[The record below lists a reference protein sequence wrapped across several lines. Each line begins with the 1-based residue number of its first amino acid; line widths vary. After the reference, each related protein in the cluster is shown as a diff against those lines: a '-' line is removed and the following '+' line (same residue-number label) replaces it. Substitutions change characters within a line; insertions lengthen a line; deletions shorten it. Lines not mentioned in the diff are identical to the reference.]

1 MGILAGRYF
10 NASKVLRGSEPN
22 GELLSD
28 SNFLKN
34 TLKVAWPAAVESF
47 FNALAAF
54 VDTIMVGS
62 LGTSAIAA
70 VGLTNQ
76 PKWIALAMFI
86 SINVALSAV
95 VARRKGEDNREAA
108 NRTFRQVAIITLVLA
123 AVICTVCVVFARA
136 FMLAAGAIE
145 GETLDQAV
153 SYYRIIMGGG
163 FFMIFNMM
171 INAAQRG
178 VGNTKIAMRTNLC
191 ANAVNVVLNY
201 LLIGGNLGFPALG
214 IKGAAIATVT
224 GTAVGCI
231 MAFASIMPSGS
242 YLSLKFKM
250 KKPNAFDKKTMSS
263 VFKVGSSTF
272 VEQIF
277 IRTGFLLFA
286 MIIAKLGTTEFAAHQ
301 IGMNVITISFAFA
314 DGLSASSVTLV
325 GQSLGQK
332 RPDFARVYVSFCQK
346 LGFICS
352 LVLSILFVTLN
363 WRIFWLFTQDDKA
376 VLDYGKIIMP
386 LTAIIVFLQIA
397 QVICAG
403 ALRGAGDT
411 KYTAFVSLISI
422 AIMRPVS
429 GYIFCYVIG
438 WGLIGAWISMCFDQ
452 CIRLALYWPRVKSGK
467 WTQIKL

>member
-1 MGILAGRYF
+1 MGILAGGYF
-10 NASKVLRGSEPN
+10 NSSKVVRDN
-22 GELLSD
+22 TCGEMPD
-28 SNFLKN
+28 DRTFLKR

-47 FNALAAF
+47 FNALATF
-54 VDTIMVGS
+54 VDNIMVGG
-62 LGTSAIAA
+62 LGTAAIAA

-76 PKWIALAMFI
+76 PKWIALAIFI

-95 VARRKGEDNREAA
+95 VARRKGENDRESA

-123 AVICTVCVVFARA
+123 AVICTLCVVFAEPL
-136 FMLAAGAIE
+136 MLAAGAIE
-145 GETLDQAV
+145 GETLEDAAW
-153 SYYRIIMGGG
+153 YYRIIMGGG

-201 LLIGGNLGFPALG
+201 LLIEGNFGFPALG

-231 MAFASIMPSGS
+231 MAFCSILPSDS
-242 YLSLKFKM
+242 YISLKFKM
-250 KKPNAFDKKTMSS
+250 KRPNAFDKKT
-263 VFKVGSSTF
+263 VGAVCKVGSSTF
-272 VEQIF
+272 LEQIF

-286 MIIAKLGTTEFAAHQ
+286 LIIADLGTTEFAAHQ

-325 GQSLGQK
+325 GQSLGMK
-332 RPDFARVYVSFCQK
+332 RPDFARVYVNFCQK
-346 LGFICS
+346 IGFICS
-352 LVLSILFVTLN
+352 AVLSVLFITLN
-363 WRIFWLFTQDDKA
+363 WRIFWLFTQDDQA

-386 LTAIIVFLQIA
+386 LTALIVFLQIA

-411 KYTAFVSLISI
+411 RYTAMVSLICI
-422 AIMRPVS
+422 AIMRPVC
-429 GYIFCYVIG
+429 GYLFCNIIG
-438 WGLIGAWISMCFDQ
+438 WGLIGAWISICFDQ
-452 CIRLALYWPRVKSGK
+452 TVRLALYLPRVKKGN
-467 WTQIKL
+467 WTKIRL

>member
-1 MGILAGRYF
+1 MGILVGGFF
-10 NASKVLRGSEPN
+10 NSSKVLRG
-22 GELLSD
+22 GETYGEMPSD
-28 SNFLKN
+28 RDFLKK

-54 VDTIMVGS
+54 VDTIMVGG
-62 LGTSAIAA
+62 LGTSTIAA

-76 PKWIALAMFI
+76 PKWIALAIFI

-95 VARRKGEDNREAA
+95 VARRKGENDRESA

-123 AVICTVCVVFARA
+123 TIICSVCVIFADK
-136 FMLAAGAIE
+136 FLLAAGAIK
-145 GETLDQAV
+145 GETLEDATA
-153 SYYRIIMGGG
+153 YYRIIMGGG

-201 LLIGGNLGFPALG
+201 LLIEGHFGFPRLG
-214 IKGAAIATVT
+214 VQGAAIATVA

-231 MAFASIMPSGS
+231 MAFSSVMSRDS
-242 YLSLKFKM
+242 YISLRFKM
-250 KKPNAFDKKTMSS
+250 KRPNAFDKKT
-263 VFKVGSSTF
+263 VGAVCKVGSSTF
-272 VEQIF
+272 LEQIF

-286 MIIAKLGTTEFAAHQ
+286 MIVADLGTTEFAAHQ

-332 RPDFARVYVSFCQK
+332 RPDFARIYVSFCQK

-352 LVLSILFVTLN
+352 LVLSIIFITLN
-363 WRIFWLFTQDDKA
+363 WRIFWLFTQDDQA
-376 VLDYGKIIMP
+376 VLNYGKIIMP
-386 LTAIIVFLQIA
+386 LTALIVFLQIA

-411 KYTAFVSLISI
+411 KYTAVVSLISI
-422 AIMRPVS
+422 AIMRPVC
-429 GYIFCYVIG
+429 GYIFCNIIG

-452 CIRLALYWPRVKSGK
+452 CVRLMMYWPRVKKGK

>member
-1 MGILAGRYF
+1 MGVIVGKYF
-10 NASKVLRGSEPN
+10 NAKRVLRGSEPC
-22 GELLSD
+22 GEMPGD
-28 SNFLKN
+28 GEFLRS
-34 TLKVAWPAAVESF
+34 TLRVAWPAAVESF
-47 FNALAAF
+47 FNALASF
-54 VDTIMVGS
+54 VDTIMVGV
-62 LGTSAIAA
+62 LGTSTIAA

-76 PKWIALAMFI
+76 PKWIALAVFI

-95 VARRKGEDNREAA
+95 VARRKGENDRESA

-123 AVICTVCVVFARA
+123 TVICTLCVVFAEKL
-136 FMLAAGAIE
+136 MLLAGAIE
-145 GETLDQAV
+145 GETLEEATA
-153 SYYRIIMGGG
+153 YYRIIMGGG

-201 LLIGGNLGFPALG
+201 LLIEGNLGFPELG
-214 IKGAAIATVT
+214 VRGAAIATVA
-224 GTAVGCI
+224 GTAVGCV
-231 MAFASIMPSGS
+231 MAFLSILPKDS
-242 YLSLKFKM
+242 YISLNFKM
-250 KKPNAFDKKTMSS
+250 KRPNAFDKKT
-263 VFKVGSSTF
+263 VGAIANVGSSTF
-272 VEQIF
+272 LEQIF

-286 MIIAKLGTTEFAAHQ
+286 MIVADLGTTEFAAHQ

-346 LGFICS
+346 IGFICS
-352 LVLSILFVTLN
+352 MVLSIIFIILN
-363 WRIFWLFTQDDKA
+363 WRIFWLFTQDDQT

-386 LTAIIVFLQIA
+386 LIAIIVFLQIA

-411 KYTAFVSLISI
+411 KYTAFVSLVSI
-422 AIMRPVS
+422 AIMRPLS
-429 GYIFCYVIG
+429 AYVFAKVLG

-452 CIRLALYWPRVKSGK
+452 SIRLLLYWPRVKKGN
-467 WTQIKL
+467 WTKIRL

>member
-1 MGILAGRYF
+1 MGILVRRYF
-10 NASKVLRGSEPN
+10 SASKAVRGNEICGEMPDDSVFLQKTLR
-22 GELLSD
+22 
-28 SNFLKN
+28 
-34 TLKVAWPAAVESF
+34 VAWPAAVESF
-47 FNALAAF
+47 FNALAGF

-76 PKWIALAMFI
+76 PKWIALALFI

-95 VARRKGEDNREAA
+95 VARRRGENNREAA
-108 NRTFRQVAIITLVLA
+108 NRTFRQVSIITLVLA
-123 AVICTVCVVFARA
+123 AVICSVCVIFAEQ
-136 FMLAAGAIE
+136 FMLAAGAIR
-145 GETLDQAV
+145 GETLEDAAA
-153 SYYRIIMGGG
+153 YYRIIMGGG

-178 VGNTKIAMRTNLC
+178 VGNTKIAMKTNLC

-214 IKGAAIATVT
+214 IKGAAIATVA
-224 GTAVGCI
+224 GTVVGCV
-231 MAFASIMPSGS
+231 MAFSSILSADS
-242 YLSLKFKM
+242 YISLKFKM
-250 KKPNAFDKKTMSS
+250 KRPNAFDKKT
-263 VFKVGSSTF
+263 VGAVCKVGSSTF
-272 VEQIF
+272 LEQIF

-286 MIIAKLGTTEFAAHQ
+286 MIIANLGTTEFAAHQ

-325 GQSLGQK
+325 GQSLGEK

-352 LVLSILFVTLN
+352 LVLSIIFITLN
-363 WRIFWLFTQDDKA
+363 WRIFWLFTQDDQA
-376 VLDYGKIIMP
+376 VLDYGRIIMP

-411 KYTAFVSLISI
+411 KYTALVSFLSI
-422 AIMRPVS
+422 ALMRPIC
-429 GYIFCYVIG
+429 GYIFCNVIG
-438 WGLIGAWISMCFDQ
+438 WGLVGAWLSMCFDQ
-452 CIRLALYWPRVKSGK
+452 CVRLIMYWPRVKKGK
-467 WTQIKL
+467 WTKINL

>member
-1 MGILAGRYF
+1 MGIFAGGF
-10 NASKVLRGSEPN
+10 FKASNALRRSEPC
-22 GELLSD
+22 GEMPSD
-28 SNFLKN
+28 KAFLKN

-54 VDTIMVGS
+54 VDTIMVGA
-62 LGTSAIAA
+62 LGTSTIAA

-76 PKWIALAMFI
+76 PKWIALAIFI

-95 VARRKGEDNREAA
+95 VARRKGENNRESA

-123 AVICTVCVVFARA
+123 AIICSVCVIFADT
-136 FMLAAGAIE
+136 FLLAAGAIP
-145 GETLDQAV
+145 GETLEEAAA
-153 SYYRIIMGGG
+153 YYRIIMGGG

-201 LLIGGNLGFPALG
+201 LLIEGHFGFPALG
-214 IKGAAIATVT
+214 VKGAAIATVA
-224 GTAVGCI
+224 GTAVGCT
-231 MAFASIMPSGS
+231 MALCSIIPSDS
-242 YLSLKFKM
+242 YISLRFKM
-250 KKPNAFDKKTMSS
+250 KKPNAFDKKT
-263 VFKVGSSTF
+263 VGAVCKVGSSTF
-272 VEQIF
+272 LEQIF

-286 MIIAKLGTTEFAAHQ
+286 MIIADLGTTEFAAHQ

-325 GQSLGQK
+325 GQSLGKK
-332 RPDFARVYVSFCQK
+332 RPDFAKVYVNFCQK
-346 LGFICS
+346 MGFICS
-352 LVLSILFVTLN
+352 LVLSILFITLN
-363 WRIFWLFTQDDKA
+363 WRIFWLFTQDDQA

-411 KYTAFVSLISI
+411 KFTALVSLISI
-422 AIMRPVS
+422 AIFRPIS
-429 GYIFCYVIG
+429 GYIFTNVIG

-452 CIRLALYWPRVKSGK
+452 CVRLTLYWPRVRRGK
-467 WTQIKL
+467 WTEIKL

>member
-1 MGILAGRYF
+1 MGILAGGYF
-10 NASKVLRGSEPN
+10 NSSKVVRGN
-22 GELLSD
+22 VCGEMPD
-28 SNFLKN
+28 DRTFLKN
-34 TLKVAWPAAVESF
+34 TLRVAWPAAVESF
-47 FNALAAF
+47 FNALATF
-54 VDTIMVGS
+54 VDNIMVGA

-95 VARRKGEDNREAA
+95 VARRKGENDRESA
-108 NRTFRQVAIITLVLA
+108 NRTFRQVAVITLVLT
-123 AVICTVCVVFARA
+123 AVICAVCVIFAEQ
-136 FMLAAGAIE
+136 FMLAAGAIR
-145 GETLDQAV
+145 GETLEDAAW
-153 SYYRIIMGGG
+153 YYRIIMGGG

-201 LLIGGNLGFPALG
+201 LLIEGRFGFPALG
-214 IKGAAIATVT
+214 VKGAAIATVA

-231 MAFASIMPSGS
+231 MAFCSILPADS
-242 YLSLKFKM
+242 YISLKFKM
-250 KKPNAFDKKTMSS
+250 KRPNAFDKKT
-263 VFKVGSSTF
+263 VGAVCKVGSSTLL
-272 VEQIF
+272 EQIF

-286 MIIAKLGTTEFAAHQ
+286 LIIAKLGTTEFAAHQ

-325 GQSLGQK
+325 GQSLGMK
-332 RPDFARVYVSFCQK
+332 RPDFARVYVNFCQK
-346 LGFICS
+346 IGFMCS
-352 LVLSILFVTLN
+352 LVLSVVFITLN
-363 WRIFWLFTQDDKA
+363 WRIFWLFTQDDQA

-386 LTAIIVFLQIA
+386 LTALIVFLQIA

-411 KYTAFVSLISI
+411 KYTAMVSLLSI
-422 AIMRPVS
+422 AIMRPVC
-429 GYIFCYVIG
+429 GYLFCNIIG
-438 WGLIGAWISMCFDQ
+438 WGLIGAWISLCFDQ
-452 CIRLALYWPRVKSGK
+452 TVRLVLYMPRVKKGK
-467 WTQIKL
+467 WTQIRL